1 MRMFSACY
9 CDECK
14 EVEVT
19 FRRDSLGRILC
30 KKHTEA
36 RMQQGG
42 DIYEERKQ
50 VVACANDA
58 PEKACVICATLC
70 LTELNLVAKD
80 MVTSELPGDE
90 KEIVRGLL
98 G

>member
-1 MRMFSACY
+1 MFSCY
-9 CDECK
+9 CDKCSF
-14 EVEVT
+14 VEVT

-30 KKHTEA
+30 KKHTAA
-36 RMQQGG
+36 RMQLGG
-42 DIYEERKQ
+42 DIYEEQKL

-58 PEKACVICATLC
+58 PEKACVICEALL

-80 MVTSELPGDE
+80 MVTSELSPEVE
-90 KEIVRGLL
+90 KAVRMIL